1 MANVTKTVKS
11 SGGDYTSLNAALAGM
26 SGNLTTDCGGSGG
39 AGILT
44 IECYAM
50 SDTTAASTG
59 TGYITDSSH
68 YINITV
74 PTGNRHAGKWDDT
87 KYKLTIST
95 EASTL
100 VINANYTRV
109 KYLQIKDTSGA
120 YDSRYAALLFTNAA
134 GSTIAYC
141 IIACANAARSD
152 RRGVTSTAAGNFY
165 VYNNIIYD
173 FTGSG
178 HYGIRGDLSANK
190 MYVYN
195 NTVVNCA
202 TGIDSAGYEDL
213 VAINNLT
220 NDCTNGFANDFDSTS
235 NYNCSDIASDAP
247 GANSVTGE
255 VTFVDEV
262 NKDFH
267 LDPTDTVAIDAGN
280 GGTPKSIFTD
290 DIDGDSR
297 PATDGDW
304 DIGADEYVAAGG
316 ASVPRS
322 NPFSRPFRQAF
333 GRGGL

>member
-1 MANVTKTVKS
+1 MADKTVTVKS
-11 SGGDYTSLNAALAGM
+11 SGGDYTSLNAALAGE
-26 SGNLTTDCGGSGG
+26 STNLVSTLD
-39 AGILT
+39 GILT

-59 TGYITDSSH
+59 TGYTTDADH

-100 VINANYTRV
+100 VINAAYTRV

-120 YDSRYAALLFTNAA
+120 YDSRYATYLFTNSA
-134 GSTIAYC
+134 GSTIANC
-141 IIACANAARSD
+141 IITCANTGRSD
-152 RRGVTSTAAGNFY
+152 RRGITSRAAGNFY

-173 FTGSG
+173 FSASG
-178 HYGIRGDLSANK
+178 YRGIMADLSANK
-190 MYVYN
+190 MYAYH

-202 TGIDSAGYEDL
+202 TGIDCGGYQDI
-213 VAINNLT
+213 VAIGNLT
-220 NDCTNGFANDFDSTS
+220 NDCTDGFANDFDSTS
-235 NYNCSDIASDAP
+235 NYNVSDIASDPP
-247 GANSVTGE
+247 GANSVVGE
-255 VTFVDEV
+255 VAFVDEA

-267 LDPTDTVAIDAGN
+267 LASSDTVAIDAGN
-280 GGTPKSIFTD
+280 GGTPKSVFTD
-290 DIDGDSR
+290 DIDGESR
-297 PATDGDW
+297 PVTDGDW
-304 DIGADEYVAAGG
+304 DIGADEYVAPAGG
-316 ASVPRS
+316 GVPLS